1 MQQELE
7 AVRHK
12 AAALSSASEEC
23 GELKARLAFARTAA
37 AAAKQ
42 AAQQQEFQLQAQ
54 VSYRDQNPPK
64 RTAKQPKWHS
74 LFHSKDP
81 HLLPAVTWIL
91 SQSADHLCQGQEW
104 AQVQIGTR
112 VGFDMG
118 LVSAAAL
125 ERLC

>member
-23 GELKARLAFARTAA
+23 GELKARLASARTAA

-42 AAQQQEFQLQAQ
+42 AAQQQEFQLQTQ
-54 VSYRDQNPPK
+54 VSDRDQPPK

-74 LFHSKDP
+74 LFHSRDP

-91 SQSADHLCQGQEW
+91 SQPADHLCQGQEW

-118 LVSAAAL
+118 LVSAAAS